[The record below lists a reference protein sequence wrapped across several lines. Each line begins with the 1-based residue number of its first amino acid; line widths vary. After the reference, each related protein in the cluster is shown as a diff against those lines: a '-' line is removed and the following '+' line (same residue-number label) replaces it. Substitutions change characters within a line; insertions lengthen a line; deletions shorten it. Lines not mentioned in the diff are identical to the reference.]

1 MPVVSEGILET
12 RRPIRFTPEDY
23 YALADQG
30 LLRTPTEL
38 VDGQIIEMP
47 DRFYPEAAAVG
58 RIFHPLRAAWH
69 DEELVVMTMTNAF
82 PSGWNP
88 RPDIAVYDVM
98 PPRHP
103 LDTDRFPMPRL
114 VVEVS
119 DTTLDYDLGEKAD
132 RYAAEGV
139 AEVWVGEV
147 SDGDPAGRRLH
158 VLRGPGPTGYRD
170 RAALGPGESASPLC
184 IPALALAAIDLL
196 PAYPE
201 RP

>member
-1 MPVVSEGILET
+1 MPVLSDSYIET
-12 RRPIRFTPEDY
+12 RRPIRFTPQDY

-47 DRFYPEAAAVG
+47 AQHYPAVAAIGEIYSV
-58 RIFHPLRAAWH
+58 LRGAWH
-69 DEELVVMTMTNAF
+69 DKRCVVTDMTVPF

-88 RPDIAVYDVM
+88 RPDVAVFDVL
-98 PPRHP
+98 PPRRP
-103 LDTDRFPMPRL
+103 LDAGRFPTPRL

-139 AEVWVGEV
+139 AELWVGEV

-158 VLRGPGPTGYRD
+158 VLRDPGPSGYRD
-170 RAALGPGESASPLC
+170 RAALGPGDAVSPLC
-184 IPALALAAIDLL
+184 LTALDLAVIDLL

-201 RP
+201 RA